1 MKGLNIETFGKIHFQ
16 KTAKL
21 SLVQSYINLN
31 ESYFREMEGENI
43 IFLTFKNSSYT
54 LLGFVDWNNKTSIK
68 NRYI

>member
-1 MKGLNIETFGKIHFQ
+1 MKGLNIETFRKIHFQ

-31 ESYFREMEGENI
+31 ESYFKEMERENT

-54 LLGFVDWNNKTSIK
+54 LLGSVGWDNKPSIK